1 MQRRGR
7 SRQVSPVA
15 VARLASEERRQSQRE
30 QDTFYSEPQV
40 PPNPD
45 DFLSPVP
52 PPTNLS
58 PHLEKLD
65 LNSLM
70 NVRHDTSFSSLVGT
84 SQSIAFSTSILDSHC
99 TSPSSPIAGASP
111 DSSTTAS
118 LSADSID
125 SLPSPP
131 RSLED
136 QVQVAYALDD
146 IRLAK
151 ILLLKLKGIE
161 VSSDTDPR
169 IDEVR
174 DEDFDMYFV
183 PSGPLTLEDAD
194 KRALQETQRKQR
206 EWWEESQRV
215 QRLKACEKI
224 WEEEKQRLHAERLRA
239 IQIREEEVALED
251 ERRRLAEKQ
260 LREQAERELQ
270 KRDTRARVERY
281 SSTKRGEDPFQYSFM
296 PPTKASGST
305 LPRRLG
311 STKVIKKVP
320 TRSPGSR
327 TQPVSF
333 REVINSM
340 NGKLF
345 PLDAFERAEEAR
357 RIAGLTI
364 MSSPTRHRSKVSVRA
379 ELLDSLLQVVEW
391 QEGERRRA
399 KGKDVERNP
408 QVLKSPVHAPTP
420 MPSIPSSESDISM
433 SSASTSR
440 SSSWLSFSSWRSSG
454 TEITTPDS
462 SVSASP
468 SWRSSGTEITTPDSS
483 VSASPR
489 CSVPGLL
496 PTVIDTQR
504 DLQPRY
510 SFTAISLEES
520 PLCPPRISYCYPV
533 THKEADRDDAP
544 STPDT
549 AVLLSNTMRMA
560 LVKRV
565 TLSVAT
571 VVEAARGLQL
581 AYISATMFAAGA
593 SQPHHATAPQPRD
606 TSRCQRQARCEGYRA
621 LAEDVKKFTASTT
634 PITLASRP
642 IHFIP
647 LVSPFPVGAVD
658 ASKSRPAPGNVV
670 VFPSPLRPRTPPA
683 VLAYRMRPVANPAVL
698 RLRALQNLMCA
709 RGKVWEGR
717 AREGGLGCGK
727 ERMLGV
733 AFEGRGRSGLGCEV
747 RFVVA

>member
-15 VARLASEERRQSQRE
+15 VARLASEERRHSQRE
-30 QDTFYSEPQV
+30 QDKFYSEPQV
-40 PPNPD
+40 LPNPD

-58 PHLEKLD
+58 SHLEKLD
-65 LNSLM
+65 PDSLM
-70 NVRHDTSFSSLVGT
+70 NVRHDAAFSSLAGA
-84 SQSIAFSTSILDSHC
+84 SQSIAFYTSIPDSPC

-118 LSADSID
+118 LSADSFD
-125 SLPSPP
+125 SSPSPP

-194 KRALQETQRKQR
+194 KQALQETQRKQR

-239 IQIREEEVALED
+239 IQIREQEMALED
-251 ERRRLAEKQ
+251 ERRQLAEKQ
-260 LREQAERELQ
+260 LREQTERELYR
-270 KRDTRARVERY
+270 RDSRVGSSMAHRDAVSYGTLLQARLERY
-281 SSTKRGEDPFQYSFM
+281 SPTKRGGDPFQYSFM
-296 PPTKASGST
+296 PPTKASSSNP
-305 LPRRLG
+305 PRRFG

-327 TQPVSF
+327 TQSVSF

-345 PLDAFERAEEAR
+345 PLDACERAEEAR

-364 MSSPTRHRSKVSVRA
+364 MSGPTRHRSKVSVRA

-433 SSASTSR
+433 SSSASTSR
-440 SSSWLSFSSWRSSG
+440 SRSWLSFS
-454 TEITTPDS
+454 
-462 SVSASP
+462 

-520 PLCPPRISYCYPV
+520 PLCPPRISYFCPV
-533 THKEADRDDAP
+533 IHKEADRHVAP

-549 AVLLSNTMRMA
+549 ATPLSDTMRMA

-606 TSRCQRQARCEGYRA
+606 TSRCQRPARCEGYRA

-647 LVSPFPVGAVD
+647 LVSPFPVGLAD
-658 ASKSRPAPGNVV
+658 ASKPRPAPGNVV

-698 RLRALQNLMCA
+698 RLRALQNIMCA

-733 AFEGRGRSGLGCEV
+733 AFEGRGRSGLGCE
-747 RFVVA
+747 